1 MQALEKQVESKIQ
14 FWSLVGP
21 CCILFSILFL
31 SIRPDANDLY
41 LPYASLI
48 GIPLCWKWK
57 LRGLAMSLG
66 ILGGLVVYHWS
77 SIPPDEMLWE
87 CGICLTFAL
96 GFLVTALSYDEATA
110 PIKAFQ
116 AQTEAQ
122 ALEVIQLRERLQTF
136 SDTAQSYEQ
145 LVGLAREELLSLSR
159 ENENI
164 KREFIEQR
172 QALERSTE
180 ISLDTYKQ
188 DQAHQLK
195 VYYDNE
201 RKTNA
206 LLKQTQ
212 EKLEQAFAELRAVEE
227 AATAAQ
233 QQNQK
238 HITSLEAEKA
248 KLLEEIQQRAHAQ
261 ERAQNSYEDLSKQL
275 HAQIEESLHI
285 LNETRQALA
294 LAEDNIKE
302 SKNQQTPTSEVECP
316 SEDLRRYEGLYKQL
330 REQFEE
336 KSQTLDDTR
345 RALFLAEEQLEQLKR
360 DMLEQS
366 VFSTSETEKKLEK
379 HILRMER
386 AFAKKEQLLQKE
398 IESLQ
403 EVISGLVSSK

>member
-1 MQALEKQVESKIQ
+1 M
-14 FWSLVGP
+14 
-21 CCILFSILFL
+21 L
-31 SIRPDANDLY
+31 S
-41 LPYASLI
+41 
-48 GIPLCWKWK
+48 
-57 LRGLAMSLG
+57 
-66 ILGGLVVYHWS
+66 
-77 SIPPDEMLWE
+77 
-87 CGICLTFAL
+87 